1 MGFIWVGIEK
11 VMFESI
17 GDRSWDVMYEA
28 RGFRI
33 GRAGS
38 SKYVIFFLN

>member
-1 MGFIWVGIEK
+1 
-11 VMFESI
+11 MFELI
-17 GDRSWDVMYEA
+17 GDLSWGVMYEA

-38 SKYVIFFLN
+38 SKYVILFFLLDSWIGHRF